1 MVRKDLTP
9 SPERVAIMQWTA
21 RIGAVTA
28 EALAD
33 RLDVSV
39 ASAQGRLQALQKVGW
54 LSRKRPLAEQPA
66 LFTAT
71 RAGLRVAALQGL
83 DPCRV
88 SASNAHH
95 LIVCAWVA
103 AALERCY
110 PDHAVLGERELR
122 RDERERGG
130 VALASA
136 RLGIAPDG
144 GPLLHRPDL
153 VLWPREAGGVG
164 AGNAVDPV
172 KAVDAEGAVEA
183 QGAVGTEGAGDARDT
198 TDARETLDVQDAR
211 DVQSARDVQHAR
223 DAEHGACEVELPV
236 AVEVELTVK
245 APQRLAE
252 ICRAWARCRCVAGVL
267 YLAPPEVRRALERA
281 LEQVEAGE
289 RIAVLGLDAV
299 PRPEGAPRAEIAS
312 SPDRGLP
319 PEADVAA

>member
-1 MVRKDLTP
+1 MVHTCFPSPTKSKSGSKAKPASKSTPRSRPKPEP

-33 RLDVSV
+33 RLDVTV
-39 ASAQGRLQALQKVGW
+39 ASARGQLQVLDKAGW

-66 LFTAT
+66 LYTAT

-88 SASNAHH
+88 SASNANH

-110 PDHAVLGERELR
+110 PDHLLLGERELR
-122 RDERERGG
+122 RDERERG
-130 VALASA
+130 VPLASA

-153 VLWPREAGGVG
+153 VLWPEESEDEDG
-164 AGNAVDPV
+164 
-172 KAVDAEGAVEA
+172 
-183 QGAVGTEGAGDARDT
+183 
-198 TDARETLDVQDAR
+198 
-211 DVQSARDVQHAR
+211 
-223 DAEHGACEVELPV
+223 LPV
-236 AVEVELTVK
+236 AVEIELTVK
-245 APQRLAE
+245 APRRLAE

-267 YLAPPEVRRALERA
+267 YLATPEVERA
-281 LEQVEAGE
+281 LRRAIDQAQAGD

-299 PRPEGAPRAEIAS
+299 RRPGIMGS
-312 SPDRGLP
+312 HSDGVLQTTS
-319 PEADVAA
+319 DGS

>member
-1 MVRKDLTP
+1 MVRRDLTP

-28 EALAD
+28 VALAD
-33 RLDVSV
+33 RLDVNV
-39 ASAQGRLQALQKVGW
+39 ASARGQLQTLHKAGW
-54 LSRKRPLAEQPA
+54 LARERPLAEQPA
-66 LFTAT
+66 LYTAT

-95 LIVCAWVA
+95 LIVCVWVA

-110 PDHAVLGERELR
+110 RDHAVLGERELR
-122 RDERERGG
+122 RDERERG

-136 RLGIAPDG
+136 RIGTAPDG

-153 VLWPREAGGVG
+153 VLWPQDAG
-164 AGNAVDPV
+164 
-172 KAVDAEGAVEA
+172 
-183 QGAVGTEGAGDARDT
+183 EGAG
-198 TDARETLDVQDAR
+198 
-211 DVQSARDVQHAR
+211 
-223 DAEHGACEVELPV
+223 LPV

-245 APQRLAE
+245 APRRLAE

-281 LEQVEAGE
+281 IDQVQAEE

-299 PRPEGAPRAEIAS
+299 PRPDAVGSASIEVQSAPIA
-312 SPDRGLP
+312 
-319 PEADVAA
+319 

>member
-1 MVRKDLTP
+1 MVPTCFPTQTKSTGSATKSATKSTP
-9 SPERVAIMQWTA
+9 KHKSKPGNKVAPTPERKAIMQWTA
-21 RIGAVTA
+21 RMGAITD

-39 ASAQGRLQALQKVGW
+39 NSARGRLQVLQKAGW
-54 LSRKRPLAEQPA
+54 LSRKRPLAQQPS
-66 LFTAT
+66 LYTAS
-71 RAGLRVAALQGL
+71 RAGLRIAALLGL

-88 SASNAHH
+88 SASNANH

-122 RDERERGG
+122 RDERERG
-130 VALASA
+130 APLASA

-153 VLWPREAGGVG
+153 VLWPEGHESEDRLEGG
-164 AGNAVDPV
+164 
-172 KAVDAEGAVEA
+172 
-183 QGAVGTEGAGDARDT
+183 
-198 TDARETLDVQDAR
+198 
-211 DVQSARDVQHAR
+211 
-223 DAEHGACEVELPV
+223 LPV

-245 APQRLAE
+245 APRRLAE

-267 YLAPPEVRRALERA
+267 YLAPPEVRRALDRA
-281 LEQVEAGE
+281 IDQAQAGE

-299 PRPEGAPRAEIAS
+299 PRPDGVVETGSDGVVETH
-312 SPDRGLP
+312 P
-319 PEADVAA
+319 PGSDGVLETRPKGS

>member
-1 MVRKDLTP
+1 MVRRDLTP

-33 RLDVSV
+33 RLDVTV
-39 ASAQGRLQALQKVGW
+39 ASAQGQLQALHQAGW

-95 LIVCAWVA
+95 LIECAWVA

-122 RDERERGG
+122 RDERERG
-130 VALASA
+130 VVLASA

-153 VLWPREAGGVG
+153 VLWPR
-164 AGNAVDPV
+164 
-172 KAVDAEGAVEA
+172 
-183 QGAVGTEGAGDARDT
+183 DARDCR
-198 TDARETLDVQDAR
+198 DARDSQDARGGQDARGVQDA
-211 DVQSARDVQHAR
+211 QSGEDAR
-223 DAEHGACEVELPV
+223 DAGDCGDAEDGACEAGLPV

-252 ICRAWARCRCVAGVL
+252 ICRAWARCRCVAGVI
-267 YLAPPEVRRALERA
+267 YLGPPEVRRALQRA
-281 LEQVEAGE
+281 IDQVEAGE

-299 PRPEGAPRAEIAS
+299 PRPDRAFR
-312 SPDRGLP
+312 PDT
-319 PEADVAA
+319 DVPA

>member
-1 MVRKDLTP
+1 MVRGDFTP

-21 RIGAVTA
+21 RIGAITA

-33 RLDVSV
+33 RLDVTV
-39 ASAQGRLQALQKVGW
+39 ASTRGQLQALYKAGW
-54 LSRKRPLAEQPA
+54 LSRERPLAEQPA
-66 LFTAT
+66 LYTAT

-88 SASNAHH
+88 SASNANH

-122 RDERERGG
+122 RDERERG

-153 VLWPREAGGVG
+153 VLWPGDVEDTGDVG
-164 AGNAVDPV
+164 
-172 KAVDAEGAVEA
+172 DAE
-183 QGAVGTEGAGDARDT
+183 QGERGTAG
-198 TDARETLDVQDAR
+198 
-211 DVQSARDVQHAR
+211 
-223 DAEHGACEVELPV
+223 LPV
-236 AVEVELTVK
+236 AIEVELTVK
-245 APQRLAE
+245 APRRLAE
-252 ICRAWARCRCVAGVL
+252 ICRAWARCRCVAGVI
-267 YLAPPEVRRALERA
+267 YLAPPEVRRALDRA
-281 LEQVEAGE
+281 IEHVEAGK

-299 PRPEGAPRAEIAS
+299 PRPGVAEGR
-312 SPDRGLP
+312 
-319 PEADVAA
+319 

>member
-1 MVRKDLTP
+1 
-9 SPERVAIMQWTA
+9 MQWTA

-33 RLDVSV
+33 RLDVNV
-39 ASAQGRLQALQKVGW
+39 ASARGRLQALQKVGW
-54 LSRKRPLAEQPA
+54 LSRERPLAAQPA
-66 LFTAT
+66 LYTAT

-83 DPCRV
+83 EPCRV

-95 LIVCAWVA
+95 LIVCAWVS

-122 RDERERGG
+122 RDERERG
-130 VALASA
+130 VALAST

-153 VLWPREAGGVG
+153 VLWPQDGE
-164 AGNAVDPV
+164 
-172 KAVDAEGAVEA
+172 DAEG
-183 QGAVGTEGAGDARDT
+183 GAG
-198 TDARETLDVQDAR
+198 
-211 DVQSARDVQHAR
+211 
-223 DAEHGACEVELPV
+223 LPV

-245 APQRLAE
+245 APRRLAE

-267 YLAPPEVRRALERA
+267 YLAPLEVQRALERA
-281 LEQVEAGE
+281 IDKAEAGD

-299 PRPEGAPRAEIAS
+299 PRPDGASGADAGSR
-312 SPDRGLP
+312 PDAGVP
-319 PEADVAA
+319 V